1 VERIDYD
8 QLSLDFALRSTGT
21 NLINY
26 KTNEGWTIT
35 KDAAGKTV
43 CTKNP
48 PPGPQPNSASC
59 LVPIAAPVRRGTQG
73 PVEVT
78 YFEGPYAY
86 DHNITMAAAGEE
98 ALAENL
104 LHYGYLYAPNA
115 SFYDY
120 FHSEFEGYTTDAI
133 PAAVF
138 AVPPEC
144 Q

>member
-1 VERIDYD
+1 VSVTLAGFQTRRSTFYNSSTHISQYLRRDRDLQVERVDYE

-21 NLINY
+21 TLTNY

-48 PPGPQPNSASC
+48 PPGPQPNSAPC
-59 LVPIAAPVRRGTQG
+59 LVPSAAPVRRGTQG

-104 LHYGYLYAPNA
+104 LH
-115 SFYDY
+115 
-120 FHSEFEGYTTDAI
+120 
-133 PAAVF
+133 
-138 AVPPEC
+138 
-144 Q
+144 